1 MLRLSEKDASMIN
14 GLWGRKIG
22 MTQVFAADHTVVP
35 VTVVETAHWVVTQ
48 IKVHERD
55 GYDAVQFG
63 FVRPRYQG
71 NAFST
76 EWLKSPKTYFA
87 ALREARL
94 VDASATTYEVGQS
107 VSPELVL
114 TQGDVVDVQGVS
126 MGRGFQGVIKRHRH
140 KGGRDSHGDKLG
152 RQPGSLEGMRTSG
165 RVRKGRCLPGHMGVE
180 NQTIKNVSVVAVD
193 PQAHTVLIKGS
204 VPGKANAVVFIRK
217 SK

>member
-22 MTQVFAADHTVVP
+22 MTQVFSADHNVVP
-35 VTVVETAHWVVTQ
+35 VTVIETAHWVVTQ
-48 IKVHERD
+48 IKVQARD

-63 FVRPRYQG
+63 FVRPRYQ
-71 NAFST
+71 NDPFST
-76 EWLKSPKTYFA
+76 EWLKSPKNYFA
-87 ALREARL
+87 NVREARVL
-94 VDASATTYEVGQS
+94 DATATYQVGQT
-107 VSPELVL
+107 VNPELVL
-114 TQGDVVDVQGVS
+114 AQGDVVDVQGVS
-126 MGRGFQGVIKRHRH
+126 MGRGFQGVVKRHRH

-152 RQPGSLEGMRTSG
+152 RSPGSLEGMRTSG

-180 NQTIKNVSVVAVD
+180 NQTVKNISIVSVD
-193 PQAHTVLIKGS
+193 PATHTVLVKGS